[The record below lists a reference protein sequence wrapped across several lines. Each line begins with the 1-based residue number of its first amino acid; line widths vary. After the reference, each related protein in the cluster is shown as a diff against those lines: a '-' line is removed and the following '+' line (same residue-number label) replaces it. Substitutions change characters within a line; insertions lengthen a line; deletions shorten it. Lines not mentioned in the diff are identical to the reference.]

1 MSFTIII
8 MLVCSVFLIFMLIVM
23 PLKRKI
29 SHMAGMMAAMSVGMT
44 IGLLVGTILGV
55 VFKGD
60 LFLSTVLGMMA
71 GAIGGGIA
79 GIPFNS
85 YAVVDGVLSGVM
97 GGMMGA
103 MLGEMIAP
111 EQSEAMVKIMF
122 VLFVCS
128 QLTMFYILSIETEKK
143 VKGKYLKFIQNPALM
158 AIGVVSFFYLFNQLP
173 PLFDFNGSMTK
184 QESQAEQLKN
194 IGSREILISTIE
206 YSYQPSSFNIDFEET
221 VTIKL
226 LNNGEVE
233 HDLEIVGLK
242 AELLNSEKV
251 HKHHDM
257 QESVVHIHAKPG
269 EEVELTFKSLQKGRF
284 SFYCTIPGHK
294 EAGMIGTVNIL

>member
-1 MSFTIII
+1 MSFTLII
-8 MLVCSVFLIFMLIVM
+8 MFVCSIFLIFMVIIT

-29 SHMAGMMAAMSVGMT
+29 THMAGMMAAMSVGMT

-79 GIPFNS
+79 GVPFNS
-85 YAVVDGVLSGVM
+85 YALVDGVLSGVM

-103 MLGEMIAP
+103 MLGDMIAP
-111 EQSEAMVKIMF
+111 EQSEAMVKVMF

-128 QLTMFYILSIETEKK
+128 QLTMFYILSIETKK
-143 VKGKYLKFIQNPALM
+143 EANRKYLRFYKNPILM

-173 PLFDFNGSMTK
+173 PLFDYSGSITK
-184 QESQAEQLKN
+184 QEGQSENLHNVGRQ
-194 IGSREILISTIE
+194 EILISATDF
-206 YSYQPSSFNIDFEET
+206 SYQPRSFNVNFKET

-226 LNNGEVE
+226 VNDGEVE
-233 HDLEIVGLK
+233 HDLEIVGLT
-242 AELLNSEKV
+242 
-251 HKHHDM
+251 
-257 QESVVHIHAKPG
+257 
-269 EEVELTFKSLQKGRF
+269 VEL
-284 SFYCTIPGHK
+284 
-294 EAGMIGTVNIL
+294 

>member
-1 MSFTIII
+1 M
-8 MLVCSVFLIFMLIVM
+8 VIVT
-23 PLKRKI
+23 PLNKKI
-29 SHMAGMMAAMSVGMT
+29 THMAGMMAAMSVGMT
-44 IGLLVGTILGV
+44 IGLLAGTILGV

-85 YAVVDGVLSGVM
+85 YALVDGVLSGVM

-103 MLGEMIAP
+103 MLGDMIAP
-111 EQSEAMVKIMF
+111 EQSEAMVRIMF

-128 QLTMFYILSIETEKK
+128 QLTMFYILSTETEKEA
-143 VKGKYLKFIQNPALM
+143 KGKYLRFYKNPTFM

-173 PLFDFNGSMTK
+173 PLFDLNGSIAK
-184 QESQAEQLKN
+184 QEGQAEQFHN
-194 IGSREILISTIE
+194 VGSQEILISATD
-206 YSYQPSSFNIDFEET
+206 YSYQPNSFRVDYKKA

-226 LNNGEVE
+226 VNDDEVE
-233 HDLEIVGLK
+233 HDLEIVGLE
-242 AELLNSEKV
+242 AELLNSEKA
-251 HKHHDM
+251 HRHHDM
-257 QESVVHIHAKPG
+257 QESVVHIHAKAG
-269 EEVELTFKSLQKGRF
+269 EEVELTFKSLQKGQF

-294 EAGMIGTVNIL
+294 EAGMIGTVDIL